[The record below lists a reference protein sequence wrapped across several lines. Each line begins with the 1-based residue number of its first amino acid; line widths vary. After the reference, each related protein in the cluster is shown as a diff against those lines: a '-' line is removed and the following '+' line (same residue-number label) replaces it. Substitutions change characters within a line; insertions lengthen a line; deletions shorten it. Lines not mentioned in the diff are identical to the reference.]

1 MRHFSRKFVLLIA
14 TAIVGAVV
22 LGACSAQESNTY
34 PVDIFIGM
42 HYSPAIRAYEPDIPQ
57 HAGANPLVSC
67 SDPAHVQI
75 TCGGDAEQVWA
86 VPDINQRTY
95 VPANARNLYNVNCS
109 SCHGDSGA
117 GDGPLALYLTGDRTL
132 TGERYAGGIP
142 NLNDTR
148 ERFTTNLGEP
158 MAREQ
163 VYTIINNGINVMP
176 RFRGLLSEE
185 DIREIVDYVFD
196 VQSGLDS

>member
-1 MRHFSRKFVLLIA
+1 MRYFSRKFVLLIA
-14 TAIVGAVV
+14 SAVIGAVV

-57 HAGANPLVSC
+57 HSGAQPLVSC
-67 SDPAHVQI
+67 ADPAYLQI
-75 TCGGDAEQVWA
+75 ECGNTAQNWE
-86 VPDINQRTY
+86 VPEVNRRDY
-95 VPANARNLYNVNCS
+95 VPANARELYSVNCS
-109 SCHGDSGA
+109 TCHGDNGT
-117 GDGPLALYLTGDRTL
+117 GDGALAQYLAGDRTL
-132 TGERYAGGIP
+132 TGERYEGGIP

-163 VYTIINNGINVMP
+163 IFTIINNGVNVMP
-176 RFRGLLSEE
+176 RFRELLSEE

-196 VQSGLDS
+196 LQNGLDS